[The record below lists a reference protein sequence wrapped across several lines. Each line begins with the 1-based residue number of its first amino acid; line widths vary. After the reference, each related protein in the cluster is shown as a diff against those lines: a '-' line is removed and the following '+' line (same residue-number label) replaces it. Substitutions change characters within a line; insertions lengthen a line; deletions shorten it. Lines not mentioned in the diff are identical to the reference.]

1 MVFGILG
8 MVAFNLVDAFFIGRV
23 GDVELAAL
31 SFTFPVVF
39 IVGSLAMGLGVGAA
53 AVISRAVGRGD
64 REEVQRLTTDA
75 LVLSLLAVAILGGLG
90 MLTIDS
96 VFALLGA
103 GPEIRPLIREY
114 MTIWYPGV
122 IFLVIP
128 MVGNSAIRATGDTR
142 TPSAVMLVAFVIN
155 IVLDPLLI
163 FGLGPIPALGLAG
176 AALATVIARATTLL
190 VALHVLYNRE
200 RMITFK
206 PPPLKVGLRSWQK
219 VLYIGLP
226 NAGANMIYPLGMGI
240 ITRLVSEEGPAAV
253 AAYGVATRI
262 DVFALTVIMALSS
275 VLGPFVGQNVG
286 AGKRAR
292 VEKGIR
298 SSQRFALW
306 WGTGALVALHFFA
319 FPIGSLF
326 GKSELVASNIALY
339 LWIVPVGYGLQ
350 GVFHLSR
357 SALNVLGKPIHAAL
371 LSVTHMFVLYVP
383 LAHLGAWVLGLP
395 GVFAAAALANI
406 AAGLAAFLWL
416 SRCLADEQCGLLGR
430 GPEADGR

>member
-8 MVAFNLVDAFFIGRV
+8 MVAFNLVDAFFVGRV

-39 IVGSLAMGLGVGAA
+39 IVGSLAMGLGIGAA

-75 LVLSLLAVAILGGLG
+75 LVLSLLAVAVLGGLG
-90 MLTIDS
+90 LLTIDS
-96 VFALLGA
+96 VFELLGA
-103 GPEIRPLIREY
+103 GPEIRPLISEY

-142 TPSAVMLVAFVIN
+142 TPSAVMLVAFLIN
-155 IVLDPLLI
+155 ILLDPLLI

-190 VALHVLYNRE
+190 VALHVLYRRE

-226 NAGANMIYPLGMGI
+226 NAGANMIYPLGMGVI
-240 ITRLVSEEGPAAV
+240 MRLVSTEGPAAV

-262 DVFALTVIMALSS
+262 DVFALTVVMALSS

-286 AGKRAR
+286 AGKRDR
-292 VEKGIR
+292 VERAIR
-298 SSQRFALW
+298 SCQRFALW
-306 WGTGALVALHFFA
+306 WGTGALVVLYFFA
-319 FPIGSLF
+319 LPIGSLF
-326 GKSELVASNIALY
+326 GESELVASNIALY

-350 GVFHLSR
+350 GVLHLSR
-357 SALNVLGKPIHAAL
+357 SALNVLGKPLHAAS
-371 LSVTHMFVLYVP
+371 LSVAHMFVLYVP
-383 LAHLGAWVLGLP
+383 LAYLGAHFFSLP
-395 GVFAAAALANI
+395 GVFTAAATANVTT
-406 AAGLAAFLWL
+406 GLIAFLWL
-416 SRCLADEQCGLLGR
+416 RRCLGDKQCGVLSN
-430 GPEADGR
+430 